1 MMMKKASIIFCV
13 IACFLVTTKSYAD
26 FPVQTVSGTVIK
38 KSARDHMF
46 FVGEINAVSGA
57 TRVIR
62 LRIDFLT
69 KFFRVLNLSELE
81 IGDTVFVEYE
91 QKQDGEFVVKRIE
104 VRPQAEPIQE
114 SSTSE
119 GKSFLPSLF

>member
-1 MMMKKASIIFCV
+1 
-13 IACFLVTTKSYAD
+13 
-26 FPVQTVSGTVIK
+26 
-38 KSARDHMF
+38 MF